1 MSADGAWATPRVLSV
16 VVDTP
21 GWFDRHA
28 EELVEALRADGD
40 DATLVRKQDDVREG
54 EAAFYLSCMRIT
66 PPAVLARNKHNFVAH
81 ASDLPKDRGFSPIV
95 WQILEGVNDIPVCL
109 IEARDPVDSGEIYR
123 RDVLHFQGH
132 ELNTEL
138 RERLGK
144 LIIEMCLSV
153 MRSPEPPA
161 GRQQVGEPTWRKR
174 RRAADSRLDPNQ
186 TIAAQFPLLRVV
198 DNDAYPA
205 FFDLNGRRYILRI
218 EDGGPA
224 PAPEAKP

>member
-1 MSADGAWATPRVLSV
+1 MSADGWTKPRVVNV

-28 EELVEALRADGD
+28 EVLVAALRADGD

-66 PPAVLARNKHNFVAH
+66 PPTVLARNKRNFVAH

-95 WQILEGVNDIPVCL
+95 WQILDGVNDIPICL

-123 RDVLHFQGH
+123 RDVLHFEGH
-132 ELNTEL
+132 ELNVEL
-138 RERLGK
+138 RDRLGQR
-144 LIIEMCLSV
+144 IVEMCLDV
-153 MRSPEPPA
+153 MRAKEPPA
-161 GRQQVGEPTWRKR
+161 GRAQVGEPTWRKR
-174 RRAADSRLDPNQ
+174 RRPGDSRLDPAR
-186 TIAAQFPLLRVV
+186 TIAEQFPLLRVV

-205 FFDLNGRRYILRI
+205 FFDLNGRRYVLKI
-218 EDGGPA
+218 EDAGPT
-224 PAPEAKP
+224 PEPETKS